1 MSAPRLQGLRVVV
14 TRPRVRSE
22 ELCFLLEEEGA
33 EAVALP
39 MLELK
44 PPSDGRGLRAAAETL
59 GRFSWVAFA
68 SSAGVEALA
77 EAARTAGTVSALRR
91 LKVAAV
97 GAGTARAARAAGLE
111 VILECRK
118 GTGAT
123 LGQELAPKLQLG
135 EEVLLPSAEQGRPEL
150 EAALLE
156 ATSARSGRGAGS
168 PSPVVTRVAAY
179 RSTPLGVADAVWE
192 DLRARPPS
200 SSPRRVPP
208 KPFSRPVGVRYW
220 KKPAR
225 SPLAR
230 RRPPPSWRSASRRLG
245 SQRGHRPRT
254 SWKRRCAPFEGRL
267 PGRLVP
273 PRGSTAALRF

>member
-91 LKVAAV
+91 LKVEAV

-123 LGQELAPKLQLG
+123 LGQELAPKLQPG

-156 ATSARSGRGAGS
+156 ATSALCGGGAGS
-168 PSPVVTRVAAY
+168 PSPAVTRVAAY
-179 RSTPLGVADAVWE
+179 RSTPLGVAEAVWE
-192 DLRARPPS
+192 DLRARPPAAILFA
-200 SSPRRVPP
+200 SPRTAEA
-208 KPFSRPVGVRYW
+208 FLEAGGRPVLEKARAVAIGPTTATALLALGFPAAGV
-220 KKPAR
+220 AE
-225 SPLAR
+225 
-230 RRPPPSWRSASRRLG
+230 RPKAADFVEAAVRAI
-245 SQRGHRPRT
+245 RG
-254 SWKRRCAPFEGRL
+254 
-267 PGRLVP
+267 
-273 PRGSTAALRF
+273 